1 MAVHA
6 LKSPCF
12 KLSLM
17 SVACFSLLAWSP
29 SHSQTPTP
37 SPAAPATAPASATPP
52 AAPATPPAAPGTLR
66 PMKDILKDAKPS
78 PGFFT
83 LHQKDEKIW
92 LEILP
97 SQMGKPFFFSYNVP
111 RSIGERGL
119 YGSQMGSSKLV
130 EFQKVGNQVQL
141 IAKNTQFFA
150 KEGTPQAQFV
160 SESFSDSLMSS
171 TTMVSQPHPET
182 KSILIE
188 ANSLLFTDIP
198 GYQTR
203 LEASF
208 RMPFALDTRNT
219 SFTSTKNTNALTGLE
234 VKAHFSV
241 SKLSAPP
248 MTSSPVPATPPP
260 SATPDPRSMFVSFYY
275 SLMPLPEPMQTRLA
289 DERVGFFTVART
301 DLTTDAKF
309 KSKTHYLKRWRLE
322 KKDPSALV
330 SEPKEPIVYWLDKN
344 IPEQYRATVRAGVLE
359 WNKAF
364 EKAGFK
370 NALVVKQQQAT
381 DDFNNMDARHAS
393 IRWFSGADVGFAIGP
408 SQADPRTG
416 EILDADIGM
425 SDGFTRSAR
434 RILVD
439 DLARPRG
446 PDGEMCEEAETSAQE
461 LHYALDL
468 LEARGLELDGPEA
481 EALAK
486 AYLKRTIMHE
496 VGHTIGL
503 RHNFRASTVNDLK
516 KIHDAEFTKVNGIA
530 SSVMDYS
537 PFNIAPKGE
546 KQGEYVM
553 STIGAYDYWAVE
565 FGYKQFPPGQ
575 EEIGL
580 NQILAKSSQRELQ
593 FDTDEDAGYG
603 SVIGIDPNV
612 NRFDMGSDPLAYY
625 KLRMK
630 LSRELWDRLQNM
642 NLATGES
649 YERLTRSFRS
659 GFAQVA
665 NAAPLAAK
673 YIGGVY
679 TRRERAGSSRPLFEP
694 VDAAK
699 QREALALIT
708 KDFLGADSFRF
719 KPELIARLAT
729 DRLERLESQSSLQ
742 TSVASLVANVQ
753 RGILDHV
760 YSPVVATRLAEV
772 GMKVND
778 PKETLDLADVYET
791 IQNAIWS
798 EAKTGQETSLI
809 RRNLQREQLRRITD
823 VLVKPAGP
831 WPADARSIM
840 RDNARQL
847 ASLLEKSLAKPGL
860 SKTTRAH
867 YADALD
873 ALNSTLKASMQ
884 RAAP

>member
-1 MAVHA
+1 
-6 LKSPCF
+6 
-12 KLSLM
+12 
-17 SVACFSLLAWSP
+17 
-29 SHSQTPTP
+29 
-37 SPAAPATAPASATPP
+37 
-52 AAPATPPAAPGTLR
+52 
-66 PMKDILKDAKPS
+66 
-78 PGFFT
+78 
-83 LHQKDEKIW
+83 
-92 LEILP
+92 
-97 SQMGKPFFFSYNVP
+97 
-111 RSIGERGL
+111 
-119 YGSQMGSSKLV
+119 
-130 EFQKVGNQVQL
+130 
-141 IAKNTQFFA
+141 
-150 KEGTPQAQFV
+150 
-160 SESFSDSLMSS
+160 
-171 TTMVSQPHPET
+171 
-182 KSILIE
+182 
-188 ANSLLFTDIP
+188 
-198 GYQTR
+198 
-203 LEASF
+203 
-208 RMPFALDTRNT
+208 
-219 SFTSTKNTNALTGLE
+219 
-234 VKAHFSV
+234 
-241 SKLSAPP
+241 
-248 MTSSPVPATPPP
+248 
-260 SATPDPRSMFVSFYY
+260 
-275 SLMPLPEPMQTRLA
+275 
-289 DERVGFFTVART
+289 
-301 DLTTDAKF
+301 
-309 KSKTHYLKRWRLE
+309 
-322 KKDPSALV
+322 
-330 SEPKEPIVYWLDKN
+330 
-344 IPEQYRATVRAGVLE
+344 
-359 WNKAF
+359 
-364 EKAGFK
+364 
-370 NALVVKQQQAT
+370 
-381 DDFNNMDARHAS
+381 
-393 IRWFSGADVGFAIGP
+393 
-408 SQADPRTG
+408 
-416 EILDADIGM
+416 
-425 SDGFTRSAR
+425 
-434 RILVD
+434 
-439 DLARPRG
+439 
-446 PDGEMCEEAETSAQE
+446 MCEEAETSAQE
-461 LHYALDL
+461 MHYALDL

-481 EALAK
+481 DALAK

-503 RHNFRASTVNDLK
+503 RHNFRASTINDLK
-516 KIHDAEFTKVNGIA
+516 KIHDAEFTKVNGMA
-530 SSVMDYS
+530 SSVMDYL

-575 EEIGL
+575 EEVGL

-603 SVIGIDPNV
+603 SVIGLDPNV

-659 GFAQVA
+659 GFAQVT

-679 TRRERAGSSRPLFEP
+679 TRRERAGSSKPLFEP

-753 RGILDHV
+753 RGILDHI

-823 VLVKPAGP
+823 VLVKPPGP